1 MGVARWL
8 SVACG
13 PVKGRFARAGRC
25 FVQCREQY
33 NEYRD
38 IKRRGAVI
46 KSGAWFGT
54 RSRYWRERGVGG
66 ERKRGSCCEDKWLL
80 DMSGVPT

>member
-1 MGVARWL
+1 M
-8 SVACG
+8 
-13 PVKGRFARAGRC
+13 
-25 FVQCREQY
+25 
-33 NEYRD
+33 
-38 IKRRGAVI
+38 I